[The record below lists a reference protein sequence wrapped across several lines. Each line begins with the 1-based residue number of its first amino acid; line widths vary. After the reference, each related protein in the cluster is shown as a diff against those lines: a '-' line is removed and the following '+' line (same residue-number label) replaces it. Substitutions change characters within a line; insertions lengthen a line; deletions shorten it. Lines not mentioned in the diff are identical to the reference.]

1 MVQVFFTFCIGA
13 MDKDNDEAIKG
24 ACPTGDMGAG
34 SVDCLALHKRGLY
47 AGGQVSTT
55 ATVHIQPFISL
66 RKLILN
72 S

>member
-1 MVQVFFTFCIGA
+1 MYSIWFRYSLHFVGA

-24 ACPTGDMGAG
+24 TCPTGDMGAG

-55 ATVHIQPFISL
+55 ATLCTFNLLSL
-66 RKLILN
+66 
-72 S
+72 

>member
-47 AGGQVSTT
+47 AGGQVS
-55 ATVHIQPFISL
+55 
-66 RKLILN
+66 
-72 S
+72 